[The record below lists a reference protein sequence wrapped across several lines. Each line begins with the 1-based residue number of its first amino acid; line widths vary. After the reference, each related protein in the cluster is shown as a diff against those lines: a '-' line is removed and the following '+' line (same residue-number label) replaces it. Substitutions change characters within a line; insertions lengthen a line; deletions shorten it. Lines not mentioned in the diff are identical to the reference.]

1 MNEESTVL
9 RINQVYN
16 MDIGKISAKCF
27 EPHIIERL
35 PKTEY

>member
-16 MDIGKISAKCF
+16 IDIGKISVKCS
-27 EPHIIERL
+27 EPHIIVCL
-35 PKTEY
+35 LKTG

>member
-9 RINQVYN
+9 RIDQVYN

-27 EPHIIERL
+27 KPHIIVCL
-35 PKTEY
+35 PKTG